1 MEEISAISLSQIDRN
16 TMTPATISLES
27 VVRMHGE
34 ELSRISHAIRTPLTS
49 IVGFADAIASDPS
62 LAVSETTEFARIIK
76 SEGEKLSRF
85 VDELLHSS
93 FAAHEP
99 GVLHSCDLATLVSS
113 AFHSVSLEAD
123 RRSIPL
129 EYEILSEERRALM
142 DRVFVTTMLVNILNN
157 TLRYA
162 LPDTSVLLQ
171 AHMAKDILTFHI
183 HCKRDKITP
192 VSAALKGQ
200 ARFYALG
207 LARTNTLIE
216 LNGGNLSY
224 IQNDEGD
231 TTVTMQI
238 PANA

>member
-1 MEEISAISLSQIDRN
+1 
-16 TMTPATISLES
+16 MTPATISLES

-62 LAVSETTEFARIIK
+62 LAVTDTTEFARIIK

-93 FAAHEP
+93 FATRDQ
-99 GVLHSCDLATLVSS
+99 GTLSSCDLATLVSS

-129 EYEILSEERRALM
+129 EYDILSEERRARM
-142 DRVFVTTMLVNILNN
+142 DRVFITTMLVNILNN
-157 TLRYA
+157 ALRYA
-162 LPDTSVLLQ
+162 LPETSILLQ
-171 AHMAKDILTFHI
+171 AHLAKEILTFHV
-183 HCKRDKITP
+183 HCQRDKITP
-192 VSAALKGQ
+192 VNAAPKGQ

-224 IQNDEGD
+224 IQNDQGD

-238 PANA
+238 PATA

>member
-1 MEEISAISLSQIDRN
+1 
-16 TMTPATISLES
+16 
-27 VVRMHGE
+27 MHGE

-62 LAVSETTEFARIIK
+62 LAVSDATEFARIIK
-76 SEGEKLSRF
+76 AEGEKLSRF

-93 FAAHEP
+93 FATREP
-99 GVLHSCDLATLVSS
+99 GTLHSCDLATLASS

-129 EYEILSEERRALM
+129 EYEILSEERRAQV
-142 DRVFVTTMLVNILNN
+142 DRVFITTMLVNILNN
-157 TLRYA
+157 AVRYA

-171 AHMAKDILTFHI
+171 AHLAKDILTFHV
-183 HCKRDKITP
+183 HCKRSKITP

>member
-1 MEEISAISLSQIDRN
+1 
-16 TMTPATISLES
+16 MTPATISLES

-62 LAVSETTEFARIIK
+62 LALADTTEFARIIK

-93 FAAHEP
+93 FATRDQ
-99 GVLHSCDLATLVSS
+99 GTLSSCDLATLVSS
-113 AFHSVSLEAD
+113 AFHSVSLEAH
-123 RRSIPL
+123 RRDIPL
-129 EYEILSEERRALM
+129 EYEILSEDRRAQM
-142 DRVFVTTMLVNILNN
+142 DRVFITTMLVNILNN
-157 TLRYA
+157 ALRYA
-162 LPDTSVLLQ
+162 LPETSVLLQ
-171 AHMAKDILTFHI
+171 AHLAKDMLTFHV

-192 VSAALKGQ
+192 VRTAPKGQ

-207 LARTNTLIE
+207 LARTNVLIE
-216 LNGGNLSY
+216 LNGGNLSF

-238 PANA
+238 PASA

>member
-1 MEEISAISLSQIDRN
+1 
-16 TMTPATISLES
+16 MTPATISLES

-62 LAVSETTEFARIIK
+62 LAVTDTTEFARIIK

-93 FAAHEP
+93 FATRDQ
-99 GVLHSCDLATLVSS
+99 GTLSSCDLATLVSS

-129 EYEILSEERRALM
+129 EYDILSEERRARM
-142 DRVFVTTMLVNILNN
+142 DRVFITTMLVNILNN
-157 TLRYA
+157 ALRYA
-162 LPDTSVLLQ
+162 LPETSILLQ
-171 AHMAKDILTFHI
+171 AHLAKEILTFHV

-192 VSAALKGQ
+192 VNAAPKGQ

-224 IQNDEGD
+224 IQNDQGD

-238 PANA
+238 PATA